1 MESKWY
7 CKLPW
12 TGFSN
17 DPDGRV
23 RPCCLY
29 KDHIKDEAGNEMFVQ
44 THSVQ
49 EIFTSKYMRDLR
61 DEFRSGAQPKGCS
74 TCIID
79 EQNGYT
85 SKRQQYIDNS
95 LGANYDA
102 DPEFPI
108 EYQMILS
115 NACNLKCRSCSP
127 SHSSLWQAE
136 HKILWGHT
144 GYTMPHGQSGE
155 NDSVLWSKRD
165 EWMSKLKR
173 LEIVGGEPF
182 YIKRWRILWDELI
195 SQGLSKDIQM
205 DMSSNATLFEGDV
218 VENLIANFK
227 GIGLGLSIDG
237 MGKVYDYLRHPGVW
251 AEVKDNMLK
260 YHEIKKRSPESFIV
274 SVSHTIGWVNAWELP
289 EFHTFI
295 KTETPEFVIWNN
307 IIHSPE
313 HMAIWCIPAGLKKR
327 IQAKWQAYDWG
338 KYKTDIEGIITY
350 MNSRQPSDDELR
362 KHYKMFTTHDKL
374 RDENLLDILPTEIV
388 KEIMPYV

>member
-1 MESKWY
+1 MSQSKWY

-17 DPDGRV
+17 DPDGKV

-29 KDHIKDEAGNEMFVQ
+29 KGYIVDELGKEMYVQ
-44 THSVQ
+44 THSVK
-49 EIFTSKYMRDLR
+49 EIFSSKYMKDLR
-61 DEFRSGAQPKGCS
+61 AEFRSGAKPKGCE
-74 TCIID
+74 TCIVN
-79 EQNGYT
+79 EANGYT
-85 SKRQQYIDNS
+85 SKRNLYSGDMD
-95 LGANYDA
+95 YDSEP
-102 DPEFPI
+102 DVPV

-136 HKILWGHT
+136 HKVLWGHT
-144 GYTMPHGQSGE
+144 GFKMPHGQSGE
-155 NDSVLWSKRD
+155 NDSVLWNKRT
-165 EWMSKLKR
+165 EWMSSLKR

-182 YIKRWRILWDELI
+182 YIKRWRILWNELI
-195 SQGLSKDIQM
+195 SQGLSKNIQM
-205 DMSSNATLFEGDV
+205 DMSSNATLFEGEV

-227 GIGLGLSIDG
+227 GIGLGLSVDG

-313 HMAIWCIPAGLKKR
+313 HMAMWCIPARLKQR
-327 IQAKWQAYDWG
+327 IQARWQAYDWG
-338 KYKTDIEGIITY
+338 KYKDDIEGIITY
-350 MNSRQPSDDELR
+350 MNSRQPTDDELR
-362 KHYKMFTTHDKL
+362 KHYTVFATHDKL
-374 RDENLLDILPTEIV
+374 RDENLLAILPAEIV
-388 KEIMPYV
+388 EEIVPYV

>member
-1 MESKWY
+1 MSQSKWY

-17 DPDGRV
+17 DPDGKV

-29 KDHIKDEAGNEMFVQ
+29 KGYIVDEIGKEMYVQ
-44 THSVQ
+44 THSVK
-49 EIFTSKYMRDLR
+49 EIFSSKYMKDLR
-61 DEFRSGAQPKGCS
+61 AEFRSGAKPKGCE
-74 TCIID
+74 TCIVN
-79 EQNGYT
+79 EANGYT
-85 SKRQQYIDNS
+85 SKRNLYN
-95 LGANYDA
+95 GAMDYDSEP
-102 DPEFPI
+102 DVPV

-136 HKILWGHT
+136 HKVLWGHT
-144 GYTMPHGQSGE
+144 GFKMPHGQSGE
-155 NDSVLWSKRD
+155 NDSVLWDKRS
-165 EWMSKLKR
+165 EWMSSLKR

-205 DMSSNATLFEGDV
+205 DMSSNATLFEGEV

-227 GIGLGLSIDG
+227 GIGLGLSVDG

-289 EFHTFI
+289 EFHDFI
-295 KTETPEFVIWNN
+295 GNELPEFVIWNN

-313 HMAIWCIPAGLKKR
+313 HMAIWCIPAGLKAR
-327 IQAKWQAYDWG
+327 IEDKWRSHNWG
-338 KYKTDIEGIITY
+338 KYKNDIEGIITY
-350 MNSRQPSDDELR
+350 MNSRQPTDEQLR
-362 KHYKMFTTHDKL
+362 KYYTTFATHDKL
-374 RDENLLDILPTEIV
+374 RNENLLDILPNSIVEEIR
-388 KEIMPYV
+388 PYYA

>member
-1 MESKWY
+1 MSQSKWY

-17 DPDGRV
+17 DPDGKV
-23 RPCCLY
+23 RPCCVY
-29 KDHIKDEAGNEMFVQ
+29 KGYIVDELGKEMYVQ
-44 THSVQ
+44 THSVK
-49 EIFTSKYMRDLR
+49 EIFSSKYMKDLR
-61 DEFRSGAQPKGCS
+61 AEFRSGAKPQGCS
-74 TCIID
+74 TCMIN
-79 EQNGYT
+79 EANGYT
-85 SKRQQYIDNS
+85 SKRNIYS
-95 LGANYDA
+95 GAMDYDSEP
-102 DPEFPI
+102 DVPV

-136 HKILWGHT
+136 HKVLWGHT
-144 GYTMPHGQSGE
+144 GFKMPHGQSGE

-165 EWMSKLKR
+165 EWMSSLKR

-182 YIKRWRILWDELI
+182 YIKRWRILWEELI

-205 DMSSNATLFEGDV
+205 DMSSNATLFEGAV

-227 GIGLGLSIDG
+227 GIGLGLSVDG
-237 MGKVYDYLRHPGVW
+237 MGKVFNYLRYPGVW

-260 YHEIKKRSPESFIV
+260 YHEIKQRSPESFIV

-295 KTETPEFVIWNN
+295 KTETPAFVIWNN

-313 HMAIWCIPAGLKKR
+313 HMAIWCIPARLKQR

-338 KYKTDIEGIITY
+338 KYKDDIEGIITY
-350 MNSRQPSDDELR
+350 MNSRQPTNDELH
-362 KHYKMFTTHDKL
+362 KHYTVFATHDKL
-374 RDENLLDILPTEIV
+374 RGENLLDILPAEIV
-388 KEIMPYV
+388 EEIVPYV